1 MRQYIKMKKAQ
12 VQMAETIGIL
22 FIFLI
27 LVALG
32 VSFWFKI
39 QSSSISQKTVELQ
52 ELQAVEVVQIVSNL
66 PEIQCS
72 RLNEVEDNCFD
83 EKKMIA
89 FSKYL
94 QGYDQDFDVAPSS
107 DPYDRLMEYYDLL
120 GLSRIEVEIIYP
132 FFWDD
137 SDHDGLSNK
146 FEEVNGQILE
156 EIDVLSMDFHPSCQG
171 GSIPERAFNS
181 TNPYE
186 LDLAYFN
193 EDGELCPQSNLMGE
207 NVGLEDKYNDTN
219 GNGRPGDCELVAA
232 PDNPKWFC
240 NPDFIRPEWPDQDDD
255 GMLDFW
261 EQGDC
266 VGDKCYEQIYG
277 YDDPDGDGLTYWDLY
292 VNGRHSSDE
301 KDDPITDD
309 DLANFDKPVIIVLYN
324 LTGLDGTSSAAY
336 SASSTMVPVSI
347 KDPVTDT
354 YKFAKLHITTYRQ
367 SV

>member
-1 MRQYIKMKKAQ
+1 MRKAQ

-22 FIFLI
+22 FIFI
-27 LVALG
+27 VLVALG

-83 EKKMIA
+83 ERKMIA

-94 QGYDQDFDVAPSS
+94 QGHTSDYSIPGTLEDQ
-107 DPYDRLMEYYDLL
+107 YDRLMEYYPLL
-120 GLSRIEVEIIYP
+120 RLSKIEVEIIYP

-137 SDHDGLSNK
+137 ADHDGLPTK
-146 FEEVNGQILE
+146 FENVNGQKLE
-156 EIDVLSMDFHPSCQG
+156 AISVSSKDFHPSCQG
-171 GSIPERAFNS
+171 GSIPERVFNS
-181 TNPYE
+181 TNPSE

-193 EDGELCPQSNLMGE
+193 DDGELCPQSNLMGE
-207 NVGLEDKYNDTN
+207 TVGLEDKYSDNNSN
-219 GNGRPGDCELVAA
+219 GVPGDCEIAL
-232 PDNPKWFC
+232 PLNNSKWLC

-255 GMLDFW
+255 GMLDEW
-261 EQGDC
+261 EC
-266 VGDKCYEQIYG
+266 VGNKCYEQIYG

-292 VNGRHSSDE
+292 VNGRHSDDSRYDLV
-301 KDDPITDD
+301 DPITDD
-309 DLANFDKPVIIVLYN
+309 DLVTFDKPTKIVLYN
-324 LTGLDGTSSAAY
+324 LTGLNETSSAAY
-336 SASSTMVPVSI
+336 SASSTTVPVSI